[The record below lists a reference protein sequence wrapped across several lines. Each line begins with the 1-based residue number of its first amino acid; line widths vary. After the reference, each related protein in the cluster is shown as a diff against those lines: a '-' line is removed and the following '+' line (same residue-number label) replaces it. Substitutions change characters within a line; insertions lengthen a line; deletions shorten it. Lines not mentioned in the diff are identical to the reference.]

1 YLEHETG
8 HHFRLH
14 FNTQTNRLSDD
25 LAEGHV
31 DLAAVGAVSYIR
43 ALEDGG
49 AVPLVRGLNSEGRAS
64 YTSVIV
70 VAPNGGIAALDD
82 LRGMRFAFGSEDS
95 TQGHLIPRIV
105 LNEAGIA
112 LTDLA
117 SHEFTG
123 SHQSCA
129 NAVISG
135 SADACGMQDTLGL
148 LLVKQGRL
156 RVLHQSSEYPS
167 SSIAAAIGMP
177 PDVRKKIIRALLA
190 FDPTGRHAATLYNW
204 HRTEMPNGFARA
216 EPGDYDNLRNSLE
229 ALGLM
234 NSNLAQ

>member
-1 YLEHETG
+1 MRIPLLIAAAAAIAVVAVFLVFSQRGEDVQRLDLTERTNTPVAHGYQDGEKNVLTFGFDLRSSPEEDARQYLPFFAYLEHETG
-8 HHFRLH
+8 LHFRLR
-14 FNTQTNRLSDD
+14 FTPQANRLSDE

-43 ALEDGG
+43 ALEGGG
-49 AVPLVRGLNSEGRAS
+49 AVPLVRGLNSEGKAS

-82 LRGMRFAFGSEDS
+82 LRGMRFAFGGEDS

-123 SHQSCA
+123 
-129 NAVISG
+129 
-135 SADACGMQDTLGL
+135 
-148 LLVKQGRL
+148 
-156 RVLHQSSEYPS
+156 
-167 SSIAAAIGMP
+167 
-177 PDVRKKIIRALLA
+177 
-190 FDPTGRHAATLYNW
+190 
-204 HRTEMPNGFARA
+204 
-216 EPGDYDNLRNSLE
+216 
-229 ALGLM
+229 
-234 NSNLAQ
+234 